1 MLSTWQ
7 TCLLLTEFQ
16 VRSVSCGPSRKSAF
30 ESNIKGHENK
40 GGDDQLKKLSIVK
53 QILLVTYLGKC
64 VDKSREN
71 ISTDVRMLRVELDN
85 R

>member
-1 MLSTWQ
+1 M
-7 TCLLLTEFQ
+7 
-16 VRSVSCGPSRKSAF
+16 
-30 ESNIKGHENK
+30 KGD
-40 GGDDQLKKLSIVK
+40 DDQLKRLSIVK

>member
-1 MLSTWQ
+1 MIGPLFQTPTKGLASNLSLQ
-7 TCLLLTEFQ
+7 YH
-16 VRSVSCGPSRKSAF
+16 F
-30 ESNIKGHENK
+30 ESNIKGLKNK

-64 VDKSREN
+64 VDKSREK